1 MYSDGVDSVL
11 ISFLGLSLQ
20 SMTNR
25 PVFSGH
31 FLKKYRNL
39 GSTIAPKEEDNFRES
54 GTPRSWNCRYFADQN
69 SYIVINSVELH
80 NMLYS
85 LCKNL
90 HEQTLSFAAA
100 DEIENPTG

>member
-11 ISFLGLSLQ
+11 ISFLGLSL
-20 SMTNR
+20 SMYDEPPGLFRTLFR
-25 PVFSGH
+25 KH
-31 FLKKYRNL
+31 RNF
-39 GSTIAPKEEDNFRES
+39 GSAIAPKTGRYLGGP
-54 GTPRSWNCRYFADQN
+54 GTRLIGATGILPNKN
-69 SYIVINSVELH
+69 LHIVINSVELH